1 MADEWQRE
9 ERGGRG
15 ERTQERIKKRAE
27 QPAVQTRES
36 IDFDNRAA
44 WPIKG
49 LAPGEKTE
57 TKYEASLENSRRQEN
72 YKAIINEVSGH
83 GSKR

>member
-15 ERTQERIKKRAE
+15 ERTEERIKKRAE
-27 QPAVQTRES
+27 QPAVETHES
-36 IDFDNRAA
+36 MDFENRAA

-49 LAPGEKTE
+49 LAPK
-57 TKYEASLENSRRQEN
+57 KKQAKLSVMRH
-72 YKAIINEVSGH
+72 SGIAED
-83 GSKR
+83 RTN